1 MRFPKMDGTVRGK
14 KKKVDDKSTIL
25 FNSRIT
31 IRNIPEK
38 AYEYVVNGKSAIEWI
53 MDRYQVRTD
62 KKSGITND
70 PNDWAE
76 EVGNPR
82 YILDLLFS
90 IINVSVQTVDI
101 VNQLPKLE
109 IED

>member
-1 MRFPKMDGTVRGK
+1 MRFAKAGK
-14 KKKVDDKSTIL
+14 EKDKSTIIY
-25 FNSRIT
+25 NSSIT
-31 IRNIPEK
+31 IANIPEK

-53 MDRYQVRTD
+53 IDRYQVKVD
-62 KKSGITND
+62 KKSGIKND

-82 YILDLLFS
+82 YILDLILS

-101 VNQLPKLE
+101 VNDLPKLQF
-109 IED
+109 DT